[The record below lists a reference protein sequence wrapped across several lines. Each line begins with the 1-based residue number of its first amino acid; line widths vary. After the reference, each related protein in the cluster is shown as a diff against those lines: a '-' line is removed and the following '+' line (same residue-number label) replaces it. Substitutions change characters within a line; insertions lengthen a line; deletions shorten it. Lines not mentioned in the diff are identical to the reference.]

1 MLPIFKFSENDF
13 PSNYTCQGVNDIG
26 EHTYELKLEMASTPK
41 ALRNIQVGEVS
52 VQNAEITFQPDGS
65 EGQIGI
71 ETVIVT
77 LKAQNRP
84 TKGMIKTIKIIE
96 L

>member
-1 MLPIFKFSENDF
+1 
-13 PSNYTCQGVNDIG
+13 
-26 EHTYELKLEMASTPK
+26 MASTPK

-84 TKGMIKTIKIIE
+84 TKGMIKS
-96 L
+96 

>member
-1 MLPIFKFSENDF
+1 
-13 PSNYTCQGVNDIG
+13 
-26 EHTYELKLEMASTPK
+26 MASTPK
-41 ALRNIQVGEVS
+41 ALRNIQVGDVS
-52 VQNAEITFQPDGS
+52 VQNAEITFQPDSS

-84 TKGMIKTIKIIE
+84 TKGMSQFNKLFQFKMSKN
-96 L
+96 

>member
-1 MLPIFKFSENDF
+1 
-13 PSNYTCQGVNDIG
+13 
-26 EHTYELKLEMASTPK
+26 MASTPK
-41 ALRNIQVGEVS
+41 ALRNIQVGDVS
-52 VQNAEITFQPDGS
+52 VQNAQITFQPDSS

-84 TKGMIKTIKIIE
+84 TKGMSKFIKIISIQNE
-96 L
+96 QKLT